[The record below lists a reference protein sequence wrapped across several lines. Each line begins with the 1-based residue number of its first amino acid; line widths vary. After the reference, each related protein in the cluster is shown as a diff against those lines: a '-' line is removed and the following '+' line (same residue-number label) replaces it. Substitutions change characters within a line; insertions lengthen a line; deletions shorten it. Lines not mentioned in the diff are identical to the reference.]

1 MPTWG
6 PSLLVLRLSGTP
18 SVSYV
23 EDACIVH
30 ESSRVCGPS
39 SAQNMVLRLLPSIP
53 WHMAIALVNFGSG
66 RRFMATL
73 ADYGGL
79 EHARMH
85 ITHIYPMKS
94 YRLLVKFYSRAAGPE
109 TTSLQ

>member
-1 MPTWG
+1 
-6 PSLLVLRLSGTP
+6 
-18 SVSYV
+18 
-23 EDACIVH
+23 
-30 ESSRVCGPS
+30 
-39 SAQNMVLRLLPSIP
+39 
-53 WHMAIALVNFGSG
+53 
-66 RRFMATL
+66 MATL